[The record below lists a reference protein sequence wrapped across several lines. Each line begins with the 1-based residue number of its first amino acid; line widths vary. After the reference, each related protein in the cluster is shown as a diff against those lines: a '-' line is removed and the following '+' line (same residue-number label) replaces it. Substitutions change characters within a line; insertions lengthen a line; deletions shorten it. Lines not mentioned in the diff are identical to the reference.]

1 MSGEPELV
9 GLAKT
14 FNSTTFTGR
23 ANVAKATYGGNTV
36 LLESLLLVTIR
47 HCSHPPDCGG
57 REGQE
62 LHEGEVRLRYRRQ

>member
-23 ANVAKATYGGNTV
+23 ANVAKATYGGNNAS
-36 LLESLLLVTIR
+36 LESLLLVTIR
-47 HCSHPPDCGG
+47 HFSHPPDCGC
-57 REGQE
+57 RESQE
-62 LHEGEVRLRYRRQ
+62 LHEREVRLRYRRQ